1 MKFPQK
7 RFLFLSLGIVLLL
20 VSACSSITGA
30 PGSSQT
36 ALQILQKS
44 ANAMK
49 QLKTAHF
56 TMNLADTVNA
66 NTSSSSTSTAPNKI
80 SITLKANGDEVTPGQ
95 VSLHLTGGTGSAQ
108 SINIAETVTG
118 GKVYVQNS
126 KGQWYVLDES
136 VANSASGNPFSNT
149 DISSYNALL
158 TLAQK
163 ATFVD
168 HGDQTLNG
176 ESLRHITVTFDQN
189 ALKDLL
195 NTTGALKNLN
205 TTQQQNINNL
215 LKYIKLQGA
224 TLDLW
229 IAENTYYVH
238 QMELKL
244 NIAVNMS
251 AMITP
256 TTTSGS
262 SSSAMDNISTAL
274 DTTID
279 YSKFNSPITITAP
292 ANAIPTNNILSAF
305 Q

>member
-1 MKFPQK
+1 MKFLQK

-56 TMNLADTVNA
+56 DMNLADTVNA
-66 NTSSSSTSTAPNKI
+66 NTSSSSSSTTPNKI
-80 SITLKANGDEVTPGQ
+80 SITLKANGDEVTPNQ
-95 VSLHLTGGTGSAQ
+95 VSLHLTGGTGTAQ

-118 GKVYVQNS
+118 GKVYIQNS
-126 KGQWYVLDES
+126 KGQWYVLNES
-136 VANSASGNPFSNT
+136 TVNGSASNPFSNT

-176 ESLRHITVTFDQN
+176 ENLRHITVTFDQN

-205 TTQQQNINNL
+205 TTQQQSINNL

-244 NIAVNMS
+244 NITVNMS
-251 AMITP
+251 AMMTP
-256 TTTSGS
+256 TTTSSS

-279 YSKFNSPITITAP
+279 YSKFNTPITISAP